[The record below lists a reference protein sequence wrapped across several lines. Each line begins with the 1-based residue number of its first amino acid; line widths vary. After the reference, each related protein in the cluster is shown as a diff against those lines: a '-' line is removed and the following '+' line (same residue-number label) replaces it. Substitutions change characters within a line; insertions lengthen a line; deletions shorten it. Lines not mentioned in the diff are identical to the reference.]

1 MEYKIDIS
9 NNYMEFIQL
18 PYELHDVKGFI
29 SIDEIDNNNIN
40 EIIKKGL
47 FKINLKNYIYNM
59 WSQDWY
65 DQILS
70 INRNSIINKFLK
82 TEKSD
87 NLLEI
92 LVRNSYIFFENV
104 RFISFCFSDRENRR
118 FHSDGSFRCGDKYF
132 YIHGFIS
139 SIRDTLV
146 EIEVIFSGGVYVCF
160 SENNIIP
167 YYYNGDNIFGNDKL
181 MNIHEKANLYLT
193 DIDLNKL
200 DMNNKVSPFYDVQLK
215 NNFFD
220 LNQSAIKNFNTF
232 NKI

>member
-29 SIDEIDNNNIN
+29 SIDEIDNNIN
-40 EIIKKGL
+40 KIIKKEL

-59 WSQDWY
+59 WSEDWY

-70 INRNSIINKFLK
+70 INKNSIINKFLK
-82 TEKSD
+82 TKKLD

-92 LVRNSYIFFENV
+92 LVMNSYILFENV
-104 RFISFCFSDRENRR
+104 RFISFCFSDRKNRR

-132 YIHGFIS
+132 YIYGFIS
-139 SIRDTLV
+139 SIGDTLV
-146 EIEVIFSGGVYVCF
+146 EIEVVFSGGVYACF
-160 SENNIIP
+160 CENNIIP
-167 YYYNGDNIFGNDKL
+167 YSYNGDNIFGDENLINVHK
-181 MNIHEKANLYLT
+181 KTNLYPI
-193 DIDLNKL
+193 DINLNEL
-200 DMNNKVSPFYDVQLK
+200 DMNNKVSPFYDMQLK

-220 LNQSAIKNFNTF
+220 LNQSELGLD
-232 NKI
+232 